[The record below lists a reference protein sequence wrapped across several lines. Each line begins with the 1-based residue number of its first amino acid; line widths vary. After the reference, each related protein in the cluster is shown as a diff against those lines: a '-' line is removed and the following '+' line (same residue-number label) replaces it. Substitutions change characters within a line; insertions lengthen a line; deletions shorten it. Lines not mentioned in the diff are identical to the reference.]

1 MWRCLA
7 FLAAC
12 GASPR
17 PAHPVVVAA
26 EHRHAHYR
34 NAQYRLG
41 AAIDLADSDHPV
53 IQLDG
58 DRAPERL
65 DRRGVQ
71 YVDPSGR
78 PILRVLDADSVVVFV
93 HGGGVG
99 VAMGRDHDL

>member
-12 GASPR
+12 GGSPR
-17 PAHPVVVAA
+17 PAPVAVAVQ
-26 EHRHAHYR
+26 HAHYR
-34 NAQYRLG
+34 NAQYKIG
-41 AAIDLADSDHPV
+41 AVIDLADRDHPV

-65 DRRGVQ
+65 ERRGVA
-71 YVDPSGR
+71 YVDDRGR

-99 VAMGRDHDL
+99 VALGRDHAL